1 MTNLQPES
9 VSRET
14 LMSKY
19 FPGQEDAIRAYA
31 EFLTTAGI
39 ERGLIG
45 PREGER
51 IWERHIFNCL
61 PVTQL
66 LPQGA
71 SLFDIGSGAGLPGIV
86 IALAR
91 PDLKVTLIEPLERR
105 VEFLNEAVAAIA
117 AGGVEIEVIRGR
129 AQDVKKSADFV
140 TARAVAP
147 MEKLKK
153 MSWHMVK
160 TGGSLLA
167 MKGESAANEMV
178 GIKGAELHEIKL
190 EGIELGRVI
199 SVRKGS
205 LISAEISAWLIH
217 VKQAIARARQRSSA
231 SGG

>member
-1 MTNLQPES
+1 MENLQPES

-14 LMSKY
+14 LITKY
-19 FPGQEDAIRAYA
+19 FPGQEGSIRAFT
-31 EFLTTAGI
+31 ELLVTAGI

-51 IWERHIFNCL
+51 IWDRHIFNCL
-61 PVTQL
+61 PIIQL

-105 VEFLNEAVAAIA
+105 VEFLKEAVATAPDLPFP
-117 AGGVEIEVIRGR
+117 IEVIRGR
-129 AQDVKKSADFV
+129 AQDIKKTADFV

-147 MEKLKK
+147 LEKLKK

-167 MKGESAANEMV
+167 MKGESAATEMAGV
-178 GIKGAELHEIKL
+178 KGAELHEIKL
-190 EGIELGRVI
+190 EGIELGRII
-199 SVRKGS
+199 SIRKG
-205 LISAEISAWLIH
+205 A
-217 VKQAIARARQRSSA
+217 
-231 SGG
+231 

>member
-1 MTNLQPES
+1 MENLQPES

-14 LMSKY
+14 LTQETLIAKY
-19 FPGQEDAIRAYA
+19 FPGQEGSIAAFA
-31 EFLTTAGI
+31 EFLVGAGI

-51 IWERHIFNCL
+51 IWDRHIFNCL

-66 LPQGA
+66 LPNGA

-91 PDLKVTLIEPLERR
+91 PDLQVTLIEPLERR
-105 VEFLNEAVAAIA
+105 VEFLKEAVAAIPDLPFPIQ
-117 AGGVEIEVIRGR
+117 VLRGR
-129 AQDVKKSADFV
+129 AQDIKKSADFV

-147 MEKLKK
+147 LEKLKK

-167 MKGESAANEMV
+167 MKGESAASEMV
-178 GIKGAELHEIKL
+178 GVKGAELHEIKL
-190 EGIELGRVI
+190 DGIELGRII
-199 SVRKGS
+199 SVRKG
-205 LISAEISAWLIH
+205 A
-217 VKQAIARARQRSSA
+217 
-231 SGG
+231 

>member
-1 MTNLQPES
+1 MENLQPES

-14 LMSKY
+14 LPNQALITKY
-19 FPGQEDAIRAYA
+19 FPGQEEAIQRYA
-31 EFLTTAGI
+31 DFLVGAGI

-51 IWERHIFNCL
+51 IWDRHIFNCL

-66 LPQGA
+66 LPEGA

-105 VEFLNEAVAAIA
+105 VEFLKEAVAAITSDLI
-117 AGGVEIEVIRGR
+117 EIEVIRGR
-129 AQDVKKSADFV
+129 AQDVKKSANFV

-147 MEKLKK
+147 LEKLKK

-167 MKGESAANEMV
+167 MKGESAASEMV
-178 GIKGAELHEIKL
+178 GVKGAELHEIKL
-190 EGIELGRVI
+190 EGIELGRII
-199 SVRKGS
+199 SVRKG
-205 LISAEISAWLIH
+205 A
-217 VKQAIARARQRSSA
+217 
-231 SGG
+231 

>member
-14 LMSKY
+14 LINKY
-19 FPGQEDAIRAYA
+19 FPGQEGAIRAYA

-205 LISAEISAWLIH
+205 LISA
-217 VKQAIARARQRSSA
+217 
-231 SGG
+231 

>member
-9 VSRET
+9 DPSEVSRET
-14 LMSKY
+14 FISRY

-117 AGGVEIEVIRGR
+117 AAGVEIEVIRGR

-167 MKGESAANEMV
+167 MKGESAATEMV

-205 LISAEISAWLIH
+205 VISA
-217 VKQAIARARQRSSA
+217 
-231 SGG
+231 

>member
-1 MTNLQPES
+1 MENLQPES
-9 VSRET
+9 VSSERVSRET
-14 LMSKY
+14 LIAKY
-19 FPGQEDAIRAYA
+19 FPGQEGSIQAFA
-31 EFLTTAGI
+31 EFLTSAGI

-51 IWERHIFNCL
+51 IWDRHIFNCL

-66 LPQGA
+66 LPNGA

-91 PDLKVTLIEPLERR
+91 PDLQVTLIEPLERR
-105 VEFLNEAVAAIA
+105 VEFLNEAVAAIPGLA
-117 AGGVEIEVIRGR
+117 FPIQVIRGR

-147 MEKLKK
+147 LEKLKK

-167 MKGESAANEMV
+167 MKGESAATEMV
-178 GIKGAELHEIKL
+178 GVKGAELHEIKL
-190 EGIELGRVI
+190 DGIELGRII
-199 SVRKGS
+199 SIRKG
-205 LISAEISAWLIH
+205 A
-217 VKQAIARARQRSSA
+217 
-231 SGG
+231 

>member
-14 LMSKY
+14 TISTY
-19 FPGQEDAIRAYA
+19 FPGQEDAICAYA

-51 IWERHIFNCL
+51 IWDRHIFNCL
-61 PVTQL
+61 PITQL
-66 LPQGA
+66 LPNGA

-86 IALAR
+86 IALSR

-105 VEFLNEAVAAIA
+105 VEFLNEAVAAI
-117 AGGVEIEVIRGR
+117 GTKGVEIAVIRGR

-167 MKGESAANEMV
+167 MKGESAATEMV

-205 LISAEISAWLIH
+205 VISA
-217 VKQAIARARQRSSA
+217 
-231 SGG
+231 

>member
-1 MTNLQPES
+1 MS
-9 VSRET
+9 ASDVSRET
-14 LMSKY
+14 LIERY
-19 FPGQEDAIRAYA
+19 FPERLDEIAAYA
-31 EFLTTAGI
+31 HFLTTAGI

-91 PDLKVTLIEPLERR
+91 PDLSVTLIEPLERR
-105 VEFLNEAVAAIA
+105 VAFLNEAVE
-117 AGGVEIEVIRGR
+117 GLNLKVNNMEVIRGR

-147 MEKLKK
+147 LEKLKK

-167 MKGESAANEMV
+167 MKGESASSEMEGV
-178 GIKGAELHEIKL
+178 KGATLHEITL
-190 EGIELGRVI
+190 EGIGLGRIVAI
-199 SVRKGS
+199 KKG
-205 LISAEISAWLIH
+205 A
-217 VKQAIARARQRSSA
+217 
-231 SGG
+231 

>member
-1 MTNLQPES
+1 MENLQPEFTPIKE

-14 LMSKY
+14 PTKETLVAKY
-19 FPGQEDAIRAYA
+19 FPGQEGAIEAFA
-31 EFLTTAGI
+31 DFLTGAGI

-66 LPQGA
+66 LPIGV

-91 PDLKVTLIEPLERR
+91 PDLQVTLIEPLERR
-105 VEFLNEAVAAIA
+105 VEFLNEAVAAIPDLPFP
-117 AGGVEIEVIRGR
+117 IQVIRGR
-129 AQDVKKSADFV
+129 SQDIKKSADFV

-147 MEKLKK
+147 LEKLRK

-167 MKGESAANEMV
+167 MKGESAAAEMV
-178 GIKGAELHEIKL
+178 GVKGAQLHEIKL
-190 EGIELGRVI
+190 EGVELGRVI
-199 SVRKGS
+199 SIRKG
-205 LISAEISAWLIH
+205 A
-217 VKQAIARARQRSSA
+217 
-231 SGG
+231 

>member
-1 MTNLQPES
+1 MAEA

-14 LMSKY
+14 LIERY
-19 FPGQEDAIRAYA
+19 FPSQKAEILAYA
-31 EFLTTAGI
+31 DFLTTAGI

-51 IWERHIFNCL
+51 IWDRHIFNCL

-91 PDLKVTLIEPLERR
+91 PDLQVTLIEPLERR
-105 VEFLNEAVAAIA
+105 VEFLKEATS
-117 AGGVEIEVIRGR
+117 GTSIEVIRGR
-129 AQDVKKSADFV
+129 AEDVKKSADFV

-147 MEKLKK
+147 LEKLKK

-167 MKGESAANEMV
+167 MKGESAASEMEGV
-178 GIKGAELHEIKL
+178 KGAVLHEITL
-190 EGIELGRVI
+190 DGIELGRIVAI
-199 SVRKGS
+199 KKG
-205 LISAEISAWLIH
+205 A
-217 VKQAIARARQRSSA
+217 
-231 SGG
+231 

>member
-1 MTNLQPES
+1 MENLQPES

-14 LMSKY
+14 LIAKY
-19 FPGQEDAIRAYA
+19 FPGQEGSIVAFA
-31 EFLTTAGI
+31 EFLVGAGI

-51 IWERHIFNCL
+51 IWDRHIFNCL

-66 LPQGA
+66 LPNGA

-91 PDLKVTLIEPLERR
+91 PDLQVTLIEPLERR
-105 VEFLNEAVAAIA
+105 VEFLSEAVAAIPDLPFPIQ
-117 AGGVEIEVIRGR
+117 VLRGR
-129 AQDVKKSADFV
+129 AQDIKKSADFV

-147 MEKLKK
+147 LEKLKK

-167 MKGESAANEMV
+167 MKGESAASEMV
-178 GIKGAELHEIKL
+178 GVKGAELHEIKL
-190 EGIELGRVI
+190 EGIELGRII
-199 SVRKGS
+199 SVRKG
-205 LISAEISAWLIH
+205 A
-217 VKQAIARARQRSSA
+217 
-231 SGG
+231 

>member
-9 VSRET
+9 DSSEVSRET
-14 LMSKY
+14 SISRY
-19 FPGQEDAIRAYA
+19 FPGQEEAIRAYA

-51 IWERHIFNCL
+51 IWDRHIFNCL

-66 LPQGA
+66 LPNGA

-117 AGGVEIEVIRGR
+117 TKGVEIAVIRGR

-147 MEKLKK
+147 MEKLKTI
-153 MSWHMVK
+153 SWHMVK
-160 TGGSLLA
+160 PEGSLLA
-167 MKGESAANEMV
+167 MKGESAATEMV

-205 LISAEISAWLIH
+205 AISA
-217 VKQAIARARQRSSA
+217 
-231 SGG
+231 

>member
-9 VSRET
+9 DPSGVSRET
-14 LMSKY
+14 LIHQY
-19 FPGQEDAIRAYA
+19 FPGQEEAIRAYA
-31 EFLTTAGI
+31 EFLTSAGI

-66 LPQGA
+66 LPEGA

-117 AGGVEIEVIRGR
+117 TGGVEIAVIRGR

-153 MSWHMVK
+153 ISWHMVK

-167 MKGESAANEMV
+167 MKGESAATEMV

-205 LISAEISAWLIH
+205 VISA
-217 VKQAIARARQRSSA
+217 
-231 SGG
+231 

>member
-1 MTNLQPES
+1 MEQS
-9 VSRET
+9 VEGLVGR
-14 LMSKY
+14 Y
-19 FPGQEDAIRAYA
+19 FPERQEEIRTFAH
-31 EFLTTAGI
+31 FLMTAGI

-66 LPQGA
+66 LPEGA

-105 VEFLNEAVAAIA
+105 VEFLKEATE
-117 AGGVEIEVIRGR
+117 GLDIEVIRGR
-129 AQDVKKSADFV
+129 AQDVKKSADYV

-147 MEKLKK
+147 LEKLKK

-160 TGGSLLA
+160 TNGALLA
-167 MKGESAANEMV
+167 MKGEAAAAEMV
-178 GIKGAELHEIKL
+178 GMKNAKLHEITL
-190 EGIELGRVI
+190 EGVGLGRIVEL
-199 SVRKGS
+199 RKGTPN
-205 LISAEISAWLIH
+205 I
-217 VKQAIARARQRSSA
+217 
-231 SGG
+231 

>member
-1 MTNLQPES
+1 MENLQPES
-9 VSRET
+9 TPIKEVSRET
-14 LMSKY
+14 PTKETLVAKY
-19 FPGQEDAIRAYA
+19 FPGQEGAIEAFA
-31 EFLTTAGI
+31 DFLTGAGI

-66 LPQGA
+66 LPNGA

-91 PDLKVTLIEPLERR
+91 PDLQVTLIEPLERR
-105 VEFLNEAVAAIA
+105 VEFLNEAVAAIPDLPFP
-117 AGGVEIEVIRGR
+117 IQVIRGR
-129 AQDVKKSADFV
+129 SQDIKKSADFV

-147 MEKLKK
+147 LEKLKK

-167 MKGESAANEMV
+167 MKGESAAAEMV
-178 GIKGAELHEIKL
+178 GVKGAQLHEIKL
-190 EGIELGRVI
+190 EGVELGRVI
-199 SVRKGS
+199 AIRKG
-205 LISAEISAWLIH
+205 A
-217 VKQAIARARQRSSA
+217 
-231 SGG
+231 

>member
-1 MTNLQPES
+1 MEQS
-9 VSRET
+9 VDSLISR
-14 LMSKY
+14 Y
-19 FPGQEDAIRAYA
+19 FPEREAQIRAYA
-31 EFLTTAGI
+31 QFLLTAGI

-91 PDLKVTLIEPLERR
+91 PDLQVTLIEPLERR
-105 VEFLNEAVAAIA
+105 VEFLKEATE
-117 AGGVEIEVIRGR
+117 GLGIEVIRGR
-129 AQDVKKSADFV
+129 AQDVKKSADYV

-147 MEKLKK
+147 LEKLKK

-160 TGGSLLA
+160 TGGALLA
-167 MKGESAANEMV
+167 MKGESAATEMEGV
-178 GIKGAELHEIKL
+178 KNATLHEITL
-190 EGIELGRVI
+190 EGLGLGRIVEL
-199 SVRKGS
+199 RKG
-205 LISAEISAWLIH
+205 AANN
-217 VKQAIARARQRSSA
+217 
-231 SGG
+231 

>member
-14 LMSKY
+14 LTHSTLIAQY

-51 IWERHIFNCL
+51 IWDRHIFNCL
-61 PVTQL
+61 PITQL

-117 AGGVEIEVIRGR
+117 TTGVEIAVIRGR

-153 MSWHMVK
+153 ISWHMVK

-205 LISAEISAWLIH
+205 VISA
-217 VKQAIARARQRSSA
+217 
-231 SGG
+231 

>member
-1 MTNLQPES
+1 MS
-9 VSRET
+9 ASDVSRET
-14 LMSKY
+14 LIERY
-19 FPGQEDAIRAYA
+19 FPERLDEIAAYA
-31 EFLTTAGI
+31 HFLTTAGI

-91 PDLKVTLIEPLERR
+91 PDLSVTLIEPLERR
-105 VEFLNEAVAAIA
+105 VAFLNEAVEGINLK
-117 AGGVEIEVIRGR
+117 INNMEVIRGR

-147 MEKLKK
+147 LEKLKK

-167 MKGESAANEMV
+167 MKGESASSEMEGV
-178 GIKGAELHEIKL
+178 KGATLHEITL
-190 EGIELGRVI
+190 EGIGLGRIVAI
-199 SVRKGS
+199 KKG
-205 LISAEISAWLIH
+205 A
-217 VKQAIARARQRSSA
+217 
-231 SGG
+231 

>member
-1 MTNLQPES
+1 MENLQPES
-9 VSRET
+9 VSSERVSRET
-14 LMSKY
+14 LIAKY
-19 FPGQEDAIRAYA
+19 FPGQEGSIQAFA
-31 EFLTTAGI
+31 EFLTSAGI

-51 IWERHIFNCL
+51 IWDRHIFNCL

-66 LPQGA
+66 LPNGA

-91 PDLKVTLIEPLERR
+91 PDLQVTLIEPLERR
-105 VEFLNEAVAAIA
+105 VEFLNEAVAAIPDLA
-117 AGGVEIEVIRGR
+117 FPIQVIRGR

-147 MEKLKK
+147 LEKLKK

-167 MKGESAANEMV
+167 MKGESAATEMAGV
-178 GIKGAELHEIKL
+178 KGAELHEIKL
-190 EGIELGRVI
+190 DGIELGRII
-199 SVRKGS
+199 SIRKG
-205 LISAEISAWLIH
+205 A
-217 VKQAIARARQRSSA
+217 
-231 SGG
+231 

>member
-1 MTNLQPES
+1 MS
-9 VSRET
+9 ASDVSRET
-14 LMSKY
+14 LIERY
-19 FPGQEDAIRAYA
+19 FPERLDEIAAYTH
-31 EFLTTAGI
+31 FLTTAGI

-91 PDLKVTLIEPLERR
+91 PDLSVTLIEPLERR
-105 VEFLNEAVAAIA
+105 VSFLTEAVEGLNLQINN
-117 AGGVEIEVIRGR
+117 IEVIRGR

-147 MEKLKK
+147 LEKLKK

-167 MKGESAANEMV
+167 MKGESALSEMEGV
-178 GIKGAELHEIKL
+178 KGATLHEITL
-190 EGIELGRVI
+190 EGIELGRIVAI
-199 SVRKGS
+199 KKG
-205 LISAEISAWLIH
+205 A
-217 VKQAIARARQRSSA
+217 
-231 SGG
+231 

>member
-1 MTNLQPES
+1 MS
-9 VSRET
+9 ASDVSRET
-14 LMSKY
+14 LIERY
-19 FPGQEDAIRAYA
+19 FPERLGEIAAYA
-31 EFLTTAGI
+31 HFLTTAGI

-91 PDLKVTLIEPLERR
+91 PDLSVTLIEPLERR
-105 VEFLNEAVAAIA
+105 VAFLNEAVE
-117 AGGVEIEVIRGR
+117 GLNIEVIRGR

-147 MEKLKK
+147 LEKLKK

-167 MKGESAANEMV
+167 MKGESASAEMEGV
-178 GIKGAELHEIKL
+178 KGATLHEITL
-190 EGIELGRVI
+190 EGIELGRIVAI
-199 SVRKGS
+199 KKG
-205 LISAEISAWLIH
+205 A
-217 VKQAIARARQRSSA
+217 
-231 SGG
+231 

>member
-1 MTNLQPES
+1 MKNLQPES
-9 VSRET
+9 TASKEVSRET
-14 LMSKY
+14 ATQETLMAKY
-19 FPGQEDAIRAYA
+19 FPGQERAIHAYA

-51 IWERHIFNCL
+51 IWDRHIFNCL
-61 PVTQL
+61 PITEL

-105 VEFLNEAVAAIA
+105 VEFLKEAVTAIPDLPFP
-117 AGGVEIEVIRGR
+117 IEVLRGR
-129 AQDVKKSADFV
+129 AQDIKKSADFV

-147 MEKLKK
+147 LEKLKK

-167 MKGESAANEMV
+167 MKGESAAAEMV
-178 GIKGAELHEIKL
+178 GVKGAELHEIKL
-190 EGIELGRVI
+190 EGIELGRII
-199 SVRKGS
+199 SVRKG
-205 LISAEISAWLIH
+205 A
-217 VKQAIARARQRSSA
+217 
-231 SGG
+231 